1 MAEPLIS
8 VIIAARDAGHILSRA
23 IASALKQSWRNIEL
37 IVVDDAST
45 DDTGKVV
52 ASFDDPRLILLHN
65 DENRHISVSTNRG
78 MAAAHGD
85 FIAILDSDDAW
96 YPDKLKKQM
105 AWMEAHPET
114 GACFTWV
121 NVVDENGHPTRVPW
135 GLVATNEEQHAEC
148 DGARRRSEIR
158 KMRRKEGV

>member
-23 IASALKQSWRNIEL
+23 IESALKQSWRNIEL

-78 MAAAHGD
+78 IMTDRAA
-85 FIAILDSDDAW
+85 
-96 YPDKLKKQM
+96 
-105 AWMEAHPET
+105 
-114 GACFTWV
+114 
-121 NVVDENGHPTRVPW
+121 
-135 GLVATNEEQHAEC
+135 
-148 DGARRRSEIR
+148 
-158 KMRRKEGV
+158 RKENIGGEVLCYVW